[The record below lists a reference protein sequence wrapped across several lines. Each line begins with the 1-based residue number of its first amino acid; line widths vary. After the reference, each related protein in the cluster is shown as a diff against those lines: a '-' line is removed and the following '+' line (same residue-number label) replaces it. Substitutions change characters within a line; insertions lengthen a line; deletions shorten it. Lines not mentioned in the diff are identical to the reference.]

1 MPPIERTSIPQ
12 KAVVWDLVGRD
23 DYGQEQV
30 SEGREIDCEWPQNFS
45 ESQGN
50 QDTKESSNDTLVV
63 NEELQFGSI
72 LWFGAYIDL
81 PTGTASPEPLYVIVG
96 RSSSPDIKGRNFR
109 RTITV
114 ARYSS
119 NLPEII

>member
-1 MPPIERTSIPQ
+1 MSRVEEVSILQ
-12 KAVVWDLVGRD
+12 KAVIWDLSGRD
-23 DYGQEQV
+23 NYGQEQV
-30 SEGREIDCEWPQNFS
+30 SEAREIDCEWPQNFT

-63 NEELQFGSI
+63 NEDLTIGSI
-72 LWFGAYIDL
+72 LWFGAEVDL

-96 RSSSPDIKGRNFR
+96 RSKSPDIKGRKFR

-119 NLPEII
+119 TLPEII